1 MFQRM
6 FGRRKSPVTGESTTD
21 PELEEKSDDVECD
34 DFLIVGDGTSHTTI
48 YDPPPGYT
56 VGGASA
62 FLPYG
67 LDPRKASASSTQRSA
82 SLEVQSAIDG
92 IPFKLGSNVLLE
104 SQTPSYDISSVTQ
117 MISKINS
124 FNWDDYEYSFELER
138 SILKEFDS
146 TEQTSGE

>member
-67 LDPRKASASSTQRSA
+67 LDPRKASASSTQRS
-82 SLEVQSAIDG
+82 G
-92 IPFKLGSNVLLE
+92 K
-104 SQTPSYDISSVTQ
+104 DIEKFLSCLVFVWK
-117 MISKINS
+117 SKICK
-124 FNWDDYEYSFELER
+124 FR
-138 SILKEFDS
+138 SSECY
-146 TEQTSGE
+146 